1 MGEVLR
7 RGDRGP
13 AVVALRAALSRAL
26 PAPAEIA
33 EMAAASHAAFPS
45 AADDV
50 FDLELETRV
59 RAFQQHRGL
68 MIDGLVGP
76 QTSRTLEAA
85 RWQLGDRILLHTP
98 GHLMHGD
105 DVAALQERLVTLGLL
120 SDRVDSFFGPRTEAA
135 LRDLQRSLGLQQD
148 GLCGPATLR
157 GIAAVRRAVGGGDPW
172 ALRQQVALA
181 HAGPSLMGKI
191 VVLDPAGG
199 GSEPGLSSGGLREA
213 DVAYDVARR
222 VEGRLAAMGAVPVLS
237 RGAANCP
244 DLEARVALTDDV
256 AADLVIGLHCD
267 AHDSVHAG
275 GSSTF
280 YWGDQRIGARSTIGK
295 RLAQLILRELVRRN
309 GSVDLQAHARSY
321 DMLRRTRMPA
331 VRVELGYLTHP
342 ADADRLADPAERDVM
357 AEAIV
362 VAVQRLY
369 LVDDVPTGA
378 MRLSD
383 LLEAAAR

>member
-7 RGDRGP
+7 RGARGP
-13 AVVALRAALSRAL
+13 AVVALRTALRLARRE
-26 PAPAEIA
+26 PAGVAHGA
-33 EMAAASHAAFPS
+33 VG
-45 AADDV
+45 DD
-50 FDLELETRV
+50 FDEALETAV
-59 RAFQQHRGL
+59 RSFQQQRGL
-68 MIDGLVGP
+68 LIDGLVGP
-76 QTSRTLEAA
+76 QTRRALDGA
-85 RWQLGDRILLHTP
+85 RWRLGDRMLLHTP

-120 SDRVDSFFGPRTEAA
+120 ADRVDSFFGPRTEAA
-135 LRDLQRSLGLQQD
+135 LRDLQRSLGLEQD

-157 GIAAVRRAVGGGDPW
+157 GLEAVRRAVGGGDPW

-181 HAGPSLMGKI
+181 HAGPSLMGKV

-199 GSEPGLSSGGLREA
+199 GAESGVQAGGLREA

-237 RGAANCP
+237 RGAGHCP
-244 DLEARVALTDDV
+244 DLDARVALTEAV

-267 AHDSVHAG
+267 SHESPDAG
-275 GSSTF
+275 GISTF

-309 GSVDLQAHARSY
+309 GSVDLQAHPRSY
-321 DMLRRTRMPA
+321 DLLQRTRMPA

-342 ADADRLADPAERDVM
+342 ADAARLADPSTRDVM

-378 MRLSD
+378 MQLSE
-383 LLEAAAR
+383 LLEAATR